1 MSTIADV
8 RPSPIAGRW
17 YSANPA
23 QLAHQIDAYL
33 ADVTLPQIE
42 GQVLAIITPHA
53 GHRYSG
59 RTAAYAFKSIAGHA
73 YNLAAVISPL
83 HGFHPAALLTSAHR
97 RYATPLG
104 ELPIDARAIKKLGDF
119 LAKEGNIRLESV
131 AYDEEH
137 SLEIELP
144 FLQRVLPDGFSLLPV
159 MARSHEWRILQVLGQ
174 GLANVANQT
183 ATLLVASS
191 DLSHF
196 YPERTANVLDQEL
209 LKRIVSL
216 DPKAVLA
223 AEAEGVG
230 FACGAGAIAAV
241 MAAAV
246 EMGAN
251 AAQILHHSTSA
262 DETGDLTSVVGYG
275 SVVIL
280 KRD

>member
-17 YSANPA
+17 YPADPA
-23 QLAHQIDAYL
+23 QLARQIDAYL
-33 ADVTLPQIE
+33 AEATLPPVV

-59 RTAAYAFKSIAGHA
+59 RTAAYAFKSIARRA
-73 YNLAAVISPL
+73 YDLAAVISPL
-83 HGFHPAALLTSAHR
+83 HGYHPAALLTSAHQ

-104 ELPIDARAIKKLGDF
+104 ELLIDARAVKKLEDF
-119 LAKEGNIRLESV
+119 LAEKGSILLQPV

-144 FLQRVLPDGFSLLPV
+144 FLQCVLPEGFNLLPV
-159 MARSHEWRILQVLGQ
+159 MVRSHEWRILQVLGQ
-174 GLANVANQT
+174 GLANVASQT

-241 MAAAV
+241 LAAAV